1 MEDSILK
8 CIPKC
13 ILYDIIQGIYKVYQG
28 HHIYR
33 IFYKGILKGIPD
45 VFENVYTGY
54 IRGVNYSV
62 LQVLYKAFY
71 E

>member
-45 VFENVYTGY
+45 VF
-54 IRGVNYSV
+54 
-62 LQVLYKAFY
+62 
-71 E
+71 